1 MWVRDMKVDFCFI
14 CVWFKVQYSFSST
27 MKRITSIILLVIC
40 DFYVLYYSSV
50 RPEVKT
56 DYASIAQEAER

>member
-50 RPEVKT
+50 RPGGKT
-56 DYASIAQEAER
+56 VYASIAVEAA